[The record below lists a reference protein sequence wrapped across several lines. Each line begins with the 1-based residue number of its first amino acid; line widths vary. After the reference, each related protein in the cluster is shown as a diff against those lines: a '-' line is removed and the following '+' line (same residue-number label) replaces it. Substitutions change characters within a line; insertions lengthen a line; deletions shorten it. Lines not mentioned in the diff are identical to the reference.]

1 MILASYHSL
10 MRYTTSMSLGID
22 TGQERAQISKTSCS
36 KSGEKTGGETKD
48 MAAQNK
54 RDVMPLMPTQARP
67 KHGTAFSVGAQDQE
81 SPPRSRSQ
89 GAASQVI
96 GPSSINA
103 GIKAD
108 HLAEGFMPAHREKRK
123 NHKSV
128 EKLLAVP
135 RYRDLLEDQ
144 DNEEEGER
152 GRALVSSVAGWR
164 TDLEETE
171 EPDDNSDTPPTAST
185 SRLPPPKT
193 RKWVKMTLK
202 VLFGGAAK
210 PVRKFTE
217 EEIDHEADLMAALAD
232 AEEDARPDDG
242 AIECDD
248 DDVYVP

>member
-1 MILASYHSL
+1 
-10 MRYTTSMSLGID
+10 
-22 TGQERAQISKTSCS
+22 
-36 KSGEKTGGETKD
+36 
-48 MAAQNK
+48 
-54 RDVMPLMPTQARP
+54 
-67 KHGTAFSVGAQDQE
+67 
-81 SPPRSRSQ
+81 
-89 GAASQVI
+89 
-96 GPSSINA
+96 
-103 GIKAD
+103 
-108 HLAEGFMPAHREKRK
+108 MPAHRKKRK

-135 RYRDLLEDQ
+135 RYRDLLEVQ

-152 GRALVSSVAGWR
+152 GRALVSSAAGWR
-164 TDLEETE
+164 TELAKWIAETRAAELEETE

-248 DDVYVP
+248 DVYVP

>member
-1 MILASYHSL
+1 IYHPFWEGLPYTNIFQAISPDILHQLYQ
-10 MRYTTSMSLGID
+10 GIV
-22 TGQERAQISKTSCS
+22 K
-36 KSGEKTGGETKD
+36 
-48 MAAQNK
+48 
-54 RDVMPLMPTQARP
+54 
-67 KHGTAFSVGAQDQE
+67 
-81 SPPRSRSQ
+81 
-89 GAASQVI
+89 
-96 GPSSINA
+96 
-103 GIKAD
+103 
-108 HLAEGFMPAHREKRK
+108 
-123 NHKSV
+123 
-128 EKLLAVP
+128 
-135 RYRDLLEDQ
+135 Q

-152 GRALVSSVAGWR
+152 GRALVSSAAGWR
-164 TDLEETE
+164 TELAKWIAETRAAELEETE

-248 DDVYVP
+248 DNVYVP